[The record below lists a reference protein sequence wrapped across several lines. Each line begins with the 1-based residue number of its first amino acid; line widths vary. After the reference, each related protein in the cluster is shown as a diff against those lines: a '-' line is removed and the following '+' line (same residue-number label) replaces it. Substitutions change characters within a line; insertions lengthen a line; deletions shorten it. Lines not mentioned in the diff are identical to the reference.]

1 MVISCDVVVD
11 NLLYPDGF
19 QKIEMPFFWETA
31 FLAHRQRRK
40 LKKTESPK
48 PTPAWVT
55 AHKVEILEHTAAQP
69 ADSSAGWR
77 VIFPGDS
84 VDLTSSRQLD

>member
-40 LKKTESPK
+40 LKKTESPVHQGW
-48 PTPAWVT
+48 TDRNRLRTQASQL
-55 AHKVEILEHTAAQP
+55 LELLSATYLG
-69 ADSSAGWR
+69 SSLLAKLQANG
-77 VIFPGDS
+77 S
-84 VDLTSSRQLD
+84 Y